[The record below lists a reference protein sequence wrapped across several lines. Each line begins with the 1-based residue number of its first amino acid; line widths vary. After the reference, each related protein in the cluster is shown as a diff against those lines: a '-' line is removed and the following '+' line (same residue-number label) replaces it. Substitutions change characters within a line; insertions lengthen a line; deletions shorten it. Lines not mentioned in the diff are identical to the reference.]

1 MELADCD
8 VEDDPVVYKGTLIY
22 LDFSGSGT
30 GWKGVSKG
38 KGGRFYARITGLKNH
53 GHVSVP
59 GTYETPEE
67 AGAER
72 ALFKRKLELK
82 EIAMPVPKPG
92 RVQRGTGTP
101 RPCTCM
107 PASHTHRTNQGPR
120 VFDRNH
126 RKAEARSK
134 ASRRRRK

>member
-82 EIAMPVPKPG
+82 EIALPVPKPG
-92 RVQRGTGTP
+92 RLPRGTGTS
-101 RPCTCM
+101 RLHMHACL
-107 PASHTHRTNQGPR
+107 THI
-120 VFDRNH
+120 
-126 RKAEARSK
+126 SY
-134 ASRRRRK
+134 

>member
-8 VEDDPVVYKGTLIY
+8 VEDDSVIYKGTLIY

-59 GTYETPEE
+59 GTYETPAE
-67 AGAER
+67 AAAER
-72 ALFKRKLELK
+72 AFFKRKLERK

-107 PASHTHRTNQGPR
+107 TASHTHRTNHGPR

-126 RKAEARSK
+126 RKAEARPK
-134 ASRRRRK
+134 AS